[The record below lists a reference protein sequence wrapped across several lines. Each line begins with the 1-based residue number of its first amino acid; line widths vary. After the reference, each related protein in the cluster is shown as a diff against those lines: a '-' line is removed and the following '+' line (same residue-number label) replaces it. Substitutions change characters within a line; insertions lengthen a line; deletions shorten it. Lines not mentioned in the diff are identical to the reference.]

1 MSTEEKTIH
10 INMDALKIPSANK
23 TRKKKETKQSK
34 IRIKDSNKRTI
45 KPSTLKR
52 NILNIIRNS
61 QHKKIKENKNSP
73 KLDNENDQI
82 PQTSFEES
90 VKFMNTLKNGIKNDK
105 KESKYN
111 EIKASLPSVIPSN
124 TSGSIVPAPAPVFN
138 SNTNN
143 VVSTI
148 PVYGCLKNGSLPT
161 FRTWKNQTQ
170 KNHHLNNNH
179 KQQIV
184 RSVIDDIKEDPS
196 HDNYTSQ
203 LEKKIQQISEIDQM
217 NELNKQ
223 DSNVIIK
230 NKKPK
235 KQKRIIRRTFKV
247 GKSKH
252 VPKVSVLISN
262 KTLRNKAN
270 LQKQALR
277 ETSIKDVRR
286 YLLKSG
292 FIKVGTTTP
301 NDVLREMYENAKLV
315 CGDVKNH
322 NPDNL
327 LYNYFNDD
335 EI

>member
-1 MSTEEKTIH
+1 
-10 INMDALKIPSANK
+10 
-23 TRKKKETKQSK
+23 
-34 IRIKDSNKRTI
+34 
-45 KPSTLKR
+45 
-52 NILNIIRNS
+52 
-61 QHKKIKENKNSP
+61 
-73 KLDNENDQI
+73 
-82 PQTSFEES
+82 
-90 VKFMNTLKNGIKNDK
+90 
-105 KESKYN
+105 
-111 EIKASLPSVIPSN
+111 
-124 TSGSIVPAPAPVFN
+124 
-138 SNTNN
+138 
-143 VVSTI
+143 
-148 PVYGCLKNGSLPT
+148 
-161 FRTWKNQTQ
+161 
-170 KNHHLNNNH
+170 
-179 KQQIV
+179 
-184 RSVIDDIKEDPS
+184 
-196 HDNYTSQ
+196 
-203 LEKKIQQISEIDQM
+203 M